1 MPTALHSTAQID
13 YNHCKIYH
21 KLQENACRRCRNVGH
36 LASDLSKCPAY
47 IEDNDVI
54 AIRFPNC
61 IYSNYYICKIR
72 VFGMDFLSSEH
83 AYQWRF
89 AKDVGTNKLANE
101 ILMAP
106 SPSYAKQIASKIPRH
121 LHNNWHSIKIC
132 IMKQILHAKA
142 DYVPRFREELIQ
154 SEGKQLVEA
163 TRDLYWSSGLSP
175 KDTQTTD
182 TSYYPGR
189 NQLGRVLEQV
199 RADLIKE
206 ALLTKLMDI
215 DSPADTEIVTYS
227 VSPSATTTS
236 DVIEIKT
243 PSELNDMSKTII
255 ENNSEENIT
264 DKKCD
269 SDNATTL
276 PADTS
281 PATIQMSTITLT
293 PEAKKLY

>member
-1 MPTALHSTAQID
+1 M
-13 YNHCKIYH
+13 
-21 KLQENACRRCRNVGH
+21 GH

-54 AIRFPNC
+54 AIRSPNC
-61 IYSNYYICKIR
+61 IYNNYYICKIT
-72 VFGMDFLSSEH
+72 VFYMDFLSSEH

-89 AKDVGTNKLANE
+89 AKYVGINELASE
-101 ILMAP
+101 ILMASLP
-106 SPSYAKQIASKIPRH
+106 SDAKQIASRIPRH

-142 DYVPRFREELIQ
+142 DCFPRFREELIQ

-163 TRDLYWSSGLSP
+163 TRDLYWSSGLFP

-182 TSYYPGR
+182 ASYYPGR

-215 DSPADTEIVTYS
+215 DSPADTYIVTYS

-264 DKKCD
+264 NKNVIAIMLLPFQLIHHQQRYKC
-269 SDNATTL
+269 L
-276 PADTS
+276 P
-281 PATIQMSTITLT
+281 
-293 PEAKKLY
+293 